1 MPQNIGARPPT
12 QQGLKFRDTETFAE
26 RKFDGN
32 IQNILQ
38 IQKRVIYAQSI
49 IELIEACSPFNI
61 FFHQTT
67 EILTALKLVMKHG
80 TRISAK
86 RT

>member
-12 QQGLKFRDTETFAE
+12 QQGLKFRDTEAFAE

-38 IQKRVIYAQSI
+38 IQKRVTYAQSI
-49 IELIEACSPFNI
+49 IELIEACSRSTSSF
-61 FFHQTT
+61 T
-67 EILTALKLVMKHG
+67 
-80 TRISAK
+80 K
-86 RT
+86 RSKF